1 MVSDMAMLLEL
12 AICHGLIT
20 IDAAC
25 AVSGRKPNAV
35 TKWLAKEV
43 ETGRLVK
50 APYIH
55 PRCFW
60 HPHRPPGVQK
70 LILASS
76 VLYRCVL
83 AESRLWE
90 PSGREGPATII
101 RCGDEKEALIV
112 DYGATPRFAARKL
125 ARWCEGHDHSD
136 VAALGVVVPT
146 KAKAESINRAATDLP
161 LPIRFTISED
171 LWSLTCAKGRR

>member
-1 MVSDMAMLLEL
+1 MVSDMAMLLEF
-12 AICHGLIT
+12 AICYGLIT

-60 HPHRPPGVQK
+60 HPRRPLGAQG

-83 AESRLWE
+83 AETRIWT
-90 PSGREGPATII
+90 PVGRDGPVTLITDG
-101 RCGDEKEALIV
+101 REKEALFV
-112 DYGATPRFAARKL
+112 DYGASCRYIARML
-125 ARWCEGHDHSD
+125 GRWCETRSLSCLTS
-136 VAALGVVVPT
+136 LGIVVPT
-146 KAKAESINRAATDLP
+146 TAKALAINGAVQDLP
-161 LPIRFTISED
+161 LPLRFTISED
-171 LWSLTCAKGRR
+171 LWSLLCASARR